1 MKDTIHF
8 FLTRDFISFVLEN
21 FLNLY
26 VEKIFRLFPKV
37 VLPQYLIVCI
47 ATSAFVRIP

>member
-8 FLTRDFISFVLEN
+8 FLKRHFIFSFVLES

-26 VEKIFRLFPKV
+26 VEKIFRLFQKV
-37 VLPQYLIVCI
+37 VLP
-47 ATSAFVRIP
+47 